1 MEDDMHAETA
11 RGARVNIHHIPDR
24 PQGEPRKS
32 RVGSAARSN
41 AHLVIINRNV
51 LGRDCLIR
59 ALSEDFPKVS
69 AFESVDAF
77 LAAVEVASQSAMA
90 LVCIGSRRLDD
101 KALRADL
108 QRLNAEGVKFAVM
121 ADQEHS
127 DQVMEA
133 LAAGARGYIP
143 TNLSLDVAIEAM
155 QFVRAGGIFVPAS
168 SIMSGHN
175 RPGDGSLPGAKERFG
190 GIFTSRQAA
199 VVKAL
204 REGKANKRIAHELDM
219 RESTVKV
226 HVRNIM
232 RKLNARNRT
241 EVAYRTN
248 GMFENDES

>member
-1 MEDDMHAETA
+1 MLRRHEVPELTS
-11 RGARVNIHHIPDR
+11 IPSLIGHR
-24 PQGEPRKS
+24 ESLAS
-32 RVGSAARSN
+32 RASAAPRRSN

-168 SIMSGHN
+168 SIMSGHTG
-175 RPGDGSLPGAKERFG
+175 RATGACRDQG
-190 GIFTSRQAA
+190 TLRRHLHVATSRGC
-199 VVKAL
+199 
-204 REGKANKRIAHELDM
+204 EGPSGR
-219 RESTVKV
+219 
-226 HVRNIM
+226 
-232 RKLNARNRT
+232 
-241 EVAYRTN
+241 
-248 GMFENDES
+248 